1 MKIEAIHRTT
11 VADALR
17 AVGASKANIAK
28 GEMYLVK
35 VLVDRL
41 GGLVDLSREETIYQI
56 VVVLQDLAKGKDGV
70 IGTDDDLLT
79 PEHIEFFKGIAS
91 NEQLLKQLVT
101 YFIHKQLS
109 KRRAWLMSKLKWIGE
124 LRCF

>member
-1 MKIEAIHRTT
+1 
-11 VADALR
+11 
-17 AVGASKANIAK
+17 
-28 GEMYLVK
+28 MYLVK

-41 GGLVDLSREETIYQI
+41 GGLLNISEGEKIDQI
-56 VVVLQDLAKGKDGV
+56 VAVLQELAKGKDGV

-79 PEHIEFFKGIAS
+79 PEQLEFFEGLAS
-91 NEQLLKQLVT
+91 NERLLKQLVT